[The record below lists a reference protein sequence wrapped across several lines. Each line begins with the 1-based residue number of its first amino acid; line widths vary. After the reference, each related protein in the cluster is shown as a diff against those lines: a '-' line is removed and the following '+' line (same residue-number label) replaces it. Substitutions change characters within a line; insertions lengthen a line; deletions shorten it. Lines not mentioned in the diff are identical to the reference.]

1 MKPMNWNTNFW
12 KLCRK
17 VALTASSATLVAM
30 MVVSILVNSG
40 IAEFIAKQSD
50 AVYITNAVWFA
61 VIAFISCKRLRD
73 NTKETTA
80 KATGKYAKKEKV
92 D

>member
-1 MKPMNWNTNFW
+1 MKSMKMNTNFW

-17 VALTASSATLVAM
+17 ASLTAVSALLVGM
-30 MVVSILVNSG
+30 MVVSLLVNSG
-40 IAEFIAKQSD
+40 IAQLIAEQSD
-50 AVYITNAVWFA
+50 AVYITNAIWFA